1 MRDKKKHF
9 LEILRIELTDLRE
22 DLNILIQNC
31 EEDFCCGKITEHVF
45 LENKTLFQNELLGV
59 EEFSILM
66 NQIDPGKKDN
76 LDEMIRQLKDDF
88 EVIRRAN
95 AIAPAV
101 KICIERKILKVSKY
115 VKQ

>member
-31 EEDFCCGKITEHVF
+31 KEDFCCRKITEHVF
-45 LENKTLFQNELLGV
+45 LENTTLFQNELLGV

-66 NQIDPGKKDN
+66 NQIDLEKQEN
-76 LDEMIRQLKDDF
+76 LDEMITKLKNDF
-88 EVIRRAN
+88 EIIRRAN
-95 AIAPAV
+95 EIAPAV
-101 KICIERKILKVSKY
+101 KICIERKILKVSQY